1 MSLPLSRRIAQAA
14 LLVAA
19 GATPLI
25 AAGSASAAE
34 LVPHGT
40 DLGSGFS
47 KLDGVTKT
55 STLQGETHQAGQALG
70 TTAAVL
76 GRTAVPAAAD
86 ATGMMAA
93 TALPQTDKMVDEL
106 NHQDGS
112 TTAASGLLTETAHK
126 LVPLVGGSLPGGA
139 TRSMPAM
146 PASPLSGTGA
156 LAAPGSLPGPPTVS
170 GVDKVVNADTVSNP
184 LGATRHLLGQVPATS
199 SLSAAMPGQDRLAGA
214 LPSSEGLGSALPDSG
229 HLLGAVPATQ
239 HLGEHGLPSAEH
251 LTSGTPQAGD
261 LVHPTEATD
270 ALHLAQLNGQA
281 GESAH
286 RLGGLPDLGS
296 VPNLLGGLTGA
307 LQHTPSVS

>member
-25 AAGSASAAE
+25 AAGSASAAQ
-34 LVPHGT
+34 LVPQGT

-86 ATGMMAA
+86 AAGMMAS
-93 TALPQTDKMVDEL
+93 TAVPKTDKMVEQL
-106 NHQDGS
+106 KHQDGS
-112 TTAASGLLTETAHK
+112 TTAVTGLLTEAADRLT
-126 LVPLVGGSLPGGA
+126 PLVAGSLPGGAA

-146 PASPLSGTGA
+146 PSSPLSGTGA
-156 LAAPGSLPGPPTVS
+156 LAAPGSLPAPPTVS

-184 LGATRHLLGQVPATS
+184 VGATKHLAGQIPATS
-199 SLSAAMPGQDRLAGA
+199 SLAAAMPSQERLTGA
-214 LPSSEGLGSALPDSG
+214 LPSSEGLATVLPDTD
-229 HLLGAVPATQ
+229 HALGSVPAAA
-239 HLGEHGLPSAEH
+239 HLGQHGLTSPEH
-251 LTSGTPQAGD
+251 LTDKPDVTN

-281 GESAH
+281 TESAH
-286 RLGGLPDLGS
+286 RLSSLPDLGN